1 MKKINEIFYSLQG
14 EGSFAGTPMVFIRFS
29 GCNLKCKWCD
39 TDFASGKQMTDEEI
53 VDAALKCCAAAG
65 APVTASQAQDDGGE
79 PQPKSYSTTPDELN
93 ALPPATVK
101 VQKYVCITGGEP
113 SLQLDSA
120 LINLLHSAGFEVHI
134 ETNGTG
140 IIPDEADWIVFSPKS
155 AFSQVHGGFSVNAN
169 RTAKPVVAEA
179 VSALADDEEDKA
191 EEAAE
196 DAAAK
201 NGSKATGANQRPIRA
216 NASSASQRAARMDG
230 PQGSQNG
237 GAVDPAAADAVKSV
251 LSGADEIKIVYEGQP
266 DAEIASWLKFPAQ
279 YYYLQ
284 PCWTPDPA
292 QRTRNVAATVAYVK
306 AHPQWRL
313 SVQVHKFLNIK

>member
-53 VDAALKCCAAAG
+53 VDATLKCCAAAG
-65 APVTASQAQDDGGE
+65 APVTVSQAQDDGGE
-79 PQPKSYSTTPDELN
+79 PQPKSYYTTPDELN

-101 VQKYVCITGGEP
+101 AQKYVCITGGEP

-169 RTAKPVVAEA
+169 RTAQPAVPEA
-179 VSALADDEEDKA
+179 GSALADDEEDKA

-196 DAAAK
+196 EIAEDATKYAAADAAEEAAKGTSDKAAAK
-201 NGSKATGANQRPIRA
+201 NFSK
-216 NASSASQRAARMDG
+216 
-230 PQGSQNG
+230 
-237 GAVDPAAADAVKSV
+237 AADAVKPA
-251 LSGADEIKIVYEGQP
+251 LSGADEIKIIYECQP
-266 DAEIASWLKFPAQ
+266 DAEIAAWLKFPAQ

-292 QRTRNVAATVAYVK
+292 QRTRNIAATVAYVK